1 MAGSLASSPA
11 QCASALRGFSLRLD
25 LLEREFFQFF
35 YQNIR
40 AFRPNRQNIAVFLKR
55 AR

>member
-11 QCASALRGFSLRLD
+11 QCASTLRGFSPRLD
-25 LLEREFFQFF
+25 LLERNFFQFF

-40 AFRPNRQNIAVFLKR
+40 AFRPNRQDIADFLKR
-55 AR
+55 VR